1 MASMAWRKSSGM
13 GSAAV
18 MRWSP
23 GIRAR
28 HLRRPLQPDGAG
40 GVQGRVTDGSSGG
53 RQSQN
58 RSVVQGGSQPL
69 SKMPGLSVYV
79 AVSVTV

>member
-1 MASMAWRKSSGM
+1 M
-13 GSAAV
+13 
-18 MRWSP
+18 
-23 GIRAR
+23 
-28 HLRRPLQPDGAG
+28 PLQPDGAG
-40 GVQGRVTDGSSGG
+40 GIEGRVTDSSSGE

-69 SKMPGLSVYV
+69 SKMPGFSVYV

>member
-1 MASMAWRKSSGM
+1 MAWRKSSGT

-18 MRWSP
+18 
-23 GIRAR
+23 
-28 HLRRPLQPDGAG
+28 
-40 GVQGRVTDGSSGG
+40 

-58 RSVVQGGSQPL
+58 RSVVPGGSQPL
-69 SKMPGLSVYV
+69 SKMPGFSVYV

>member
-1 MASMAWRKSSGM
+1 M

-40 GVQGRVTDGSSGG
+40 GVTDGSSGG

>member
-1 MASMAWRKSSGM
+1 MGQQAHAGSTARDFDFWM
-13 GSAAV
+13 GSWQASGVAA
-18 MRWSP
+18 
-23 GIRAR
+23 AR
-28 HLRRPLQPDGAG
+28 VILVSDSHYPPQ
-40 GVQGRVTDGSSGG
+40 SGG
-53 RQSQN
+53 RPSQN